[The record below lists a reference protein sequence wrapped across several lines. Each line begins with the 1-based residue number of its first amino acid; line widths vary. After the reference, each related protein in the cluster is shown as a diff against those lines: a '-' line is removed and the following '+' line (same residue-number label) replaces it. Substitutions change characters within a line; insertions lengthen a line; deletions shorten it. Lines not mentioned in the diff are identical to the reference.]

1 MEPISYGLY
10 RIAYMV
16 ADVGSYVKILKPK
29 KLNFTAIG
37 ETFAAMNLTDGTD
50 PEDIEEVFYELN
62 LPVFRI
68 VMETA
73 PFAAVRSVF
82 NY

>member
-1 MEPISYGLY
+1 M
-10 RIAYMV
+10 
-16 ADVGSYVKILKPK
+16 KILKPK

-73 PFAAVRSVF
+73 PFGAVRSVF
-82 NY
+82 NYKIFKKILKIRVFL

>member
-1 MEPISYGLY
+1 
-10 RIAYMV
+10 
-16 ADVGSYVKILKPK
+16 
-29 KLNFTAIG
+29 
-37 ETFAAMNLTDGTD
+37 MNLTDGTD
-50 PEDIEEVFYELN
+50 PKNIEEVFHELN